1 MAIKWIEKKK
11 KNADVT
17 IKHGISKEKS
27 RVYITFRNDVW
38 KKITATGYI
47 KVGIDG
53 NRAYFCQGL
62 TKNDF
67 KITIKG
73 DCNNGYVSLHTD
85 LLNGFDGD
93 YTLERDNNTKLRFIR
108 KIGGTKNGR

>member
-1 MAIKWIEKKK
+1 MAIKWITKQSNKK
-11 KNADVT
+11 ADVT
-17 IKHGISKEKS
+17 IKQGNSKGKG
-27 RVYITFRNDVW
+27 RVYLTFRNDMW

-62 TKNDF
+62 TKSDF

-85 LLNGFDGD
+85 LLDGFDGD
-93 YTLERDNNTKLRFIR
+93 YTLKRDSKTNLRYIQ
-108 KIGGTKNGR
+108 K